1 MKKNNTQ
8 SPHFPA
14 FAEVVASTLTQYT
27 AQCWNWDQSPAFGS
41 LVCVNNKNTILYGMV
56 TNLETGSSDPQ
67 RLPFPYQKTEEE
79 LRAHHPQIFEFLRTT
94 FTVSVVGYKTTDGFL
109 EHTLPPH
116 PACIHQFVAPAS
128 TQECAD
134 FFATPYFLSVLLNN
148 NAANPLLDELLISV
162 LRRIINTDLLS
173 PTLFEDYY
181 HTLTLLLG
189 NDYRRLKILLQRIQ
203 PTHASILIKTI
214 GL

>member
-1 MKKNNTQ
+1 MTQNKHQ

-27 AQCWNWDQSPAFGS
+27 AQCWTWDQTPAFGS
-41 LVCVNNKNTILYGMV
+41 LVCVTNKETVLYGIV

-67 RLPFPYQKTEEE
+67 RLPFPYQKTEAE

-94 FTVSVVGYKTTDGFL
+94 FTVSIVGYQTPHGLL
-109 EHTLPPH
+109 EHILPPH
-116 PACIHQFVAPAS
+116 PACIHQFVSPATAAQCTS
-128 TQECAD
+128 
-134 FFATPYFLSVLLNN
+134 FFAAPHFLAVLLSS
-148 NAANPLLDELLISV
+148 NASNPLLDELLISI
-162 LRRIINTDLLS
+162 LRRIIGSDLVT
-173 PTLFEDYY
+173 PHLFEQYY

-203 PTHASILIKTI
+203 PTEATTLIKQI